1 MTNSI
6 NSRERIAD
14 ILTEILEKGAY
25 SHVILRQALD
35 KYQFLDKTERAFI
48 TRTTDGTLEYLLS
61 IDAILNRY
69 AKTKV
74 EKMKPFIRTVLRMSV
89 YQILFMDRVPDSA
102 VCNEAVKLAVKR
114 KFVGLKG
121 FVNGVLRSVS
131 REKEQLLDE
140 LDPQN
145 LQKMDLP
152 DRKNPSVFSAFLSE
166 VSLVSSLP
174 PWLLCLWI
182 KELGWEETKKTIL
195 AFFKENQVSVR
206 CNQSIASMEEIENSL
221 RRQNV
226 SWKKSPYSSKVLQLS
241 HYDYLEG
248 LEAFSRGWLQ
258 VQDVS
263 SVLAG
268 EATDPQS
275 GDYILDVCAAP
286 GGKSLHM
293 ADRLSGTGMV
303 EARDLTLQKIERIE
317 ENIRRTGLKNIRA
330 VCQDARILTPK
341 SVEKADI
348 VLADLPCSGLGI
360 IGKKPD
366 IKLKINEEALKE
378 LAVLQREI
386 LSVIWQYVRP
396 GGTLIYSTC
405 TIHQGENQENVRW
418 FLANYP
424 FIAVDITD
432 RFVPELREPS
442 MKEGWV
448 QFLPGKHG
456 CDGFFV
462 AVFQRKA
469 KENDE

>member
-6 NSRERIAD
+6 NSRELIAD

-48 TRTTDGTLEYLLS
+48 TRTTDGTLEHLLS

-303 EARDLTLQKIERIE
+303 EARDLTPQKIERIE

-330 VCQDARILTPK
+330 VCQDARI
-341 SVEKADI
+341 
-348 VLADLPCSGLGI
+348 
-360 IGKKPD
+360 
-366 IKLKINEEALKE
+366 
-378 LAVLQREI
+378 
-386 LSVIWQYVRP
+386 
-396 GGTLIYSTC
+396 
-405 TIHQGENQENVRW
+405 
-418 FLANYP
+418 
-424 FIAVDITD
+424 
-432 RFVPELREPS
+432 
-442 MKEGWV
+442 
-448 QFLPGKHG
+448 
-456 CDGFFV
+456 
-462 AVFQRKA
+462 
-469 KENDE
+469 